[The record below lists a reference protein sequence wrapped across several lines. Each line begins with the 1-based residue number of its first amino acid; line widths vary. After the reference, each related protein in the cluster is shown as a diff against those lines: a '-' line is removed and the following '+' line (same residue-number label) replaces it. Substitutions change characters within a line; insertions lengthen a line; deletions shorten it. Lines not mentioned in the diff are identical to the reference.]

1 MMKRVFAL
9 LALCV
14 VLSACESPANDNE
27 TTAGPKPSPTV
38 QPPPAVVASPSPET
52 SMSVNALKPGDKVKA
67 ANGSFTDAT
76 VVSVDEKASKATIR
90 LAGQT
95 TEKTV
100 SLSEII
106 KQ

>member
-1 MMKRVFAL
+1 
-9 LALCV
+9 
-14 VLSACESPANDNE
+14 
-27 TTAGPKPSPTV
+27 
-38 QPPPAVVASPSPET
+38 
-52 SMSVNALKPGDKVKA
+52 VKA
-67 ANGSFTDAT
+67 ANGSFTEAT

-100 SLSEII
+100 SLSEIV